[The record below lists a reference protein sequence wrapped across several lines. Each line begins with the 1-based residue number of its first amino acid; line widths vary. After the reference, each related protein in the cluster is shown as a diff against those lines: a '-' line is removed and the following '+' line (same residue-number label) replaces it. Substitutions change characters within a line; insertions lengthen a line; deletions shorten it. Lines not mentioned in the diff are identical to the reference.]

1 MSDKGQKILYWLPRI
16 AGIFCTV
23 ICFILAFG
31 VFLEE
36 DWTPVEQ
43 TIGFFMQLI
52 PFLIMSIVL
61 YIAWKWEF
69 IGGIIYIILGIVII
83 AFTIL
88 SRPERLYNS
97 FFLSGPLFFVGVLFI
112 IHYFIF
118 EKKNSP

>member
-1 MSDKGQKILYWLPRI
+1 MSDKGQKILYWLPRVV
-16 AGIFCTV
+16 GIFCAI

-31 VFLEE
+31 VFFED

-43 TIGFFMQLI
+43 TIGFFIQLI
-52 PFLIMSIVL
+52 PFLIMSILL

-69 IGGIIYIILGIVII
+69 IGGINYIILGIVVI

-97 FFLSGPLFFVGVLFI
+97 FFLSGPLFFTGLLFI

-118 EKKNSP
+118 EKKI

>member
-1 MSDKGQKILYWLPRI
+1 MCDKGQKILYWLPRI
-16 AGIFCTV
+16 AGIFCAV